1 MEPEPVLSRDART
14 GETRARIGLE
24 ADAAAVDAAVRAA
37 DATRDAL
44 ADRPRRAALVRAAAE
59 TVEARAD
66 ALIAAADAETA
77 LGVPR
82 LTGELARVAYQF
94 RFFAGIVEDGGYL
107 GVVIDP
113 PDPAA
118 VPPRPE
124 LRRWKVP
131 IGTVAVFAAS
141 NFPFAFSVPG
151 GDTAS
156 ALAAGCPVVVKAHP
170 DHPETS
176 ELAAAAIRDAAVKAG
191 LPADVLT
198 LVHGRQA
205 GVDLVR
211 HPLISAVGFTG
222 SIPGGRALFDLAAAR
237 PSPIP
242 FYGELGSLNPVLI
255 TERTA
260 AARGAETAAGLV
272 ASYTLG
278 QGQFCTKPG
287 LVLVPTGPAGDALV
301 ATAAEAAAAA
311 APGALLDA
319 RMREHFLA
327 GFAARAALPG
337 VRTLVEAAA
346 APTSDI
352 PQAVRA
358 GLLEVDAETLDGA
371 TLDTGR
377 QEASAGSGSN
387 AGELLEECFGPVTV
401 LVRYR
406 DMAGAEAVFAR
417 LGGNLTATLHAEPD
431 EPDAARWV
439 SRLARFAGRV
449 IFGGWPTGV
458 AVAPAMTHGGPY
470 PATTTPTT
478 SVGGTAIDRWLR
490 PVTFQT
496 VPPELLQPELS
507 QPS

>member
-1 MEPEPVLSRDART
+1 MNMEPVLSRDART
-14 GETRARIGLE
+14 GETRGQVTVA
-24 ADAAAVDAAVRAA
+24 ADTAAVDAAVRAA
-37 DATRDAL
+37 HATLDAL
-44 ADRPRRAALVRAAAE
+44 ADRPRRAALLRVAAQAVESRAAE
-59 TVEARAD
+59 
-66 ALIAAADAETA
+66 LIAVADAETA

-94 RFFAGIVEDGGYL
+94 RFFADIVDEGAFL
-107 GVVIDP
+107 GVVIDA

-131 IGTVAVFAAS
+131 LGTVAVFAAA

-176 ELAAAAIRDAAVKAG
+176 ELVAAAIRDAAGQVG

-198 LVHGRQA
+198 LVHGYQA
-205 GVDLVR
+205 GADLVR
-211 HPLISAVGFTG
+211 HPLVCAVGFTG
-222 SIPGGRALFDLAAAR
+222 SIPGGRALFDLAVAR
-237 PSPIP
+237 PVPIP
-242 FYGELGSLNPVLI
+242 FYGELGSLNPVLV
-255 TERTA
+255 TEQAA
-260 AARGAETAAGLV
+260 AARAGEIASGLV

-287 LVLVPTGPAGDALV
+287 LVLVPAGPAGDALTRTV
-301 ATAAEAAAAA
+301 TETAAAVG
-311 APGALLDA
+311 PGALLDA

-327 GFAARAALPG
+327 GFAARAAAPG
-337 VRTLVEAAA
+337 VRTLAAAAA
-346 APTSDI
+346 APTGDA
-352 PQAVRA
+352 PEAVRA
-358 GLLEVDAETLDGA
+358 GLLEVDAADLG
-371 TLDTGR
+371 
-377 QEASAGSGSN
+377 
-387 AGELLEECFGPVTV
+387 GELLEECFGPVTV

-406 DMAGAEAVFAR
+406 DAADAETVLAS
-417 LGGNLTATLHAEPD
+417 LGGNLTATLHAEPA
-431 EPDAARWV
+431 EPGAAAWLT
-439 SRLARFAGRV
+439 RLSRFAGRV
-449 IFGGWPTGV
+449 IYGGWPTGV

-496 VPPELLQPELS
+496 APPELLPPELAK
-507 QPS
+507 QP

>member
-1 MEPEPVLSRDART
+1 
-14 GETRARIGLE
+14 
-24 ADAAAVDAAVRAA
+24 
-37 DATRDAL
+37 
-44 ADRPRRAALVRAAAE
+44 
-59 TVEARAD
+59 
-66 ALIAAADAETA
+66 
-77 LGVPR
+77 
-82 LTGELARVAYQF
+82 
-94 RFFAGIVEDGGYL
+94 
-107 GVVIDP
+107 
-113 PDPAA
+113 
-118 VPPRPE
+118 
-124 LRRWKVP
+124 
-131 IGTVAVFAAS
+131 
-141 NFPFAFSVPG
+141 
-151 GDTAS
+151 
-156 ALAAGCPVVVKAHP
+156 
-170 DHPETS
+170 
-176 ELAAAAIRDAAVKAG
+176 
-191 LPADVLT
+191 VLT

-205 GVDLVR
+205 GVDLVQ

-237 PSPIP
+237 PAPIP

-287 LVLVPTGPAGDALV
+287 LVLVPAGPAGDALV
-301 ATAAEAAAAA
+301 ATAAEAATAA

-346 APTSDI
+346 APADGI

-371 TLDTGR
+371 AT
-377 QEASAGSGSN
+377 GSGP
-387 AGELLEECFGPVTV
+387 AGGELLEECFGPVTV

-406 DMAGAEAVFAR
+406 DMAGVEAVLAR

-496 VPPELLQPELS
+496 VPPELLEPELS
-507 QPS
+507 QPG

>member
-1 MEPEPVLSRDART
+1 MEPVLSRDPRT
-14 GETRARIGLE
+14 GEVRARVGVE
-24 ADAAAVDAAVRAA
+24 ADTAAVDVAVRAA
-37 DATRDAL
+37 HATLDAL
-44 ADRPRRAALVRAAAE
+44 ADRSKRAALLRAAADG
-59 TVEARAD
+59 VEARA
-66 ALIAAADAETA
+66 AELIAAADAETA

-94 RFFAGIVEDGGYL
+94 RFFADIVDDGAFL
-107 GVVIDP
+107 GVVIDE
-113 PDPAA
+113 PDPSAT
-118 VPPRPE
+118 PPRPA

-170 DHPETS
+170 DHPQTS
-176 ELAAAAIRDAAVKAG
+176 ELAAATIREAAVKVG

-198 LVHGRQA
+198 LIQGYQA
-205 GVDLVR
+205 GADLVR
-211 HPLISAVGFTG
+211 HPLIAAVGFTG

-255 TERTA
+255 TERA
-260 AARGAETAAGLV
+260 AETRPAEIAAGLV

-287 LVLVPTGPAGDALV
+287 LVLVPAGQAGDALTRS
-301 ATAAEAAAAA
+301 ARETAAEA

-327 GFAARAALPG
+327 GFAARAAAPG
-337 VRTLVEAAA
+337 VRTLAAAAA
-346 APTSDI
+346 APSDDA

-358 GLLEVDAETLDGA
+358 GLLEVDAADLGGD
-371 TLDTGR
+371 
-377 QEASAGSGSN
+377 
-387 AGELLEECFGPVTV
+387 LLEECFGPVTV

-406 DMAGAEAVFAR
+406 DAADAETVLSS
-417 LGGNLTATLHAEPD
+417 LGGNLTATLHAESG
-431 EPDAARWV
+431 EPDAAAWLT
-439 SRLARFAGRV
+439 RLSRFAGRV
-449 IFGGWPTGV
+449 VFGGWPTGV

-490 PVTFQT
+490 PVTYQT
-496 VPPELLQPELS
+496 VPPELLPPELAK
-507 QPS
+507 QP

>member
-1 MEPEPVLSRDART
+1 MEPVLSRDPRT
-14 GETRARIGLE
+14 GEVRARVGVE
-24 ADAAAVDAAVRAA
+24 ADTAAVDVAVRAA
-37 DATRDAL
+37 HATLDAL
-44 ADRPRRAALVRAAAE
+44 ADRSKRAALLRAAADG
-59 TVEARAD
+59 VEARA
-66 ALIAAADAETA
+66 AELIAAADAETA

-94 RFFAGIVEDGGYL
+94 RFFADIVDDGAFL
-107 GVVIDP
+107 GVVIDE
-113 PDPAA
+113 PDPSAT
-118 VPPRPE
+118 PPRPA

-131 IGTVAVFAAS
+131 IGPVAVFAAS

-170 DHPETS
+170 DHPQTS
-176 ELAAAAIRDAAVKAG
+176 ELAAATIREAAVKVG

-198 LVHGRQA
+198 LIQGYQA
-205 GVDLVR
+205 GADLVR
-211 HPLISAVGFTG
+211 HPLIAAVGFTG

-255 TERTA
+255 TERA
-260 AARGAETAAGLV
+260 AETRPAEIAAGLV

-287 LVLVPTGPAGDALV
+287 LVLVPAGQAGDALTRS
-301 ATAAEAAAAA
+301 ARETAAEA

-327 GFAARAALPG
+327 GFAARAAAPG
-337 VRTLVEAAA
+337 VRTLAAAAA
-346 APTSDI
+346 APSDDA

-358 GLLEVDAETLDGA
+358 GLLEVDAADLGGD
-371 TLDTGR
+371 
-377 QEASAGSGSN
+377 
-387 AGELLEECFGPVTV
+387 LLEECFGPVTV

-406 DMAGAEAVFAR
+406 DAADAETVLSS
-417 LGGNLTATLHAEPD
+417 LGGNLTATLHAESG
-431 EPDAARWV
+431 EPDAAAWLT
-439 SRLARFAGRV
+439 RLSRFAGRV
-449 IFGGWPTGV
+449 VFGGWPTGV

-490 PVTFQT
+490 PVTYQT
-496 VPPELLQPELS
+496 VPPELLPPELAK
-507 QPS
+507 QP

>member
-1 MEPEPVLSRDART
+1 MEPVLSRDPRT
-14 GETRARIGLE
+14 GESRGQVAVE
-24 ADAAAVDAAVRAA
+24 ADTAAVDAAVRAA
-37 DATRDAL
+37 HATLDAL
-44 ADRPRRAALVRAAAE
+44 ADRSSRAALLRAAADG
-59 TVEARAD
+59 VESRA
-66 ALIAAADAETA
+66 AELIAAADAETA

-94 RFFAGIVEDGGYL
+94 RFFADIVDDGAFL
-107 GVVIDP
+107 GVVIDS
-113 PDPAA
+113 PDPSA

-170 DHPETS
+170 DHPQTS
-176 ELAAAAIRDAAVKAG
+176 ELAAETIQAAAEKVG
-191 LPADVLT
+191 LPPSVLT
-198 LVHGRQA
+198 LIHGYQA
-205 GVDLVR
+205 GADLVR

-237 PSPIP
+237 PAPIP

-255 TERTA
+255 TERA
-260 AARGAETAAGLV
+260 AETRSDEIAAGLV
-272 ASYTLG
+272 SSYTLG

-287 LVLVPTGPAGDALV
+287 LVLVPVGPVGDELTRS
-301 ATAAEAAAAA
+301 ATETASTA

-319 RMREHFLA
+319 RMRDHFLA
-327 GFAARAALPG
+327 GFAARAAAPG
-337 VRTLVEAAA
+337 VRTLAAAAA
-346 APTSDI
+346 APTDDA

-358 GLLEVDAETLDGA
+358 GLLEVDAADLG
-371 TLDTGR
+371 G
-377 QEASAGSGSN
+377 N
-387 AGELLEECFGPVTV
+387 LLEECFGPVTV

-406 DMAGAEAVFAR
+406 DAADAESVLSR
-417 LGGNLTATLHAEPD
+417 LGGNLTATLHAD
-431 EPDAARWV
+431 SGEPDAAAWLTRL
-439 SRLARFAGRV
+439 SRVAGRV

-496 VPPELLQPELS
+496 VPPELLPPELS
-507 QPS
+507 QHS

>member
-1 MEPEPVLSRDART
+1 MAAVLSRDART
-14 GETRARIGLE
+14 GEVRAQVGVE
-24 ADAAAVDAAVRAA
+24 ADTAAVDAAVRAA
-37 DATRDAL
+37 HATLDTL
-44 ADRPRRAALVRAAAE
+44 ADRPRRAALLRAAAE
-59 TVEARAD
+59 AVESRAD
-66 ALIAAADAETA
+66 ELIAAADAETA

-94 RFFAGIVEDGGYL
+94 RFFADIVDDGAFL

-113 PDPAA
+113 PDPTA

-170 DHPETS
+170 DHPQTSALVAET
-176 ELAAAAIRDAAVKAG
+176 LRVAAEQVG
-191 LPADVLT
+191 LSADVLT
-198 LVHGRQA
+198 LIHGYQA
-205 GVDLVR
+205 GIDLVR
-211 HPLISAVGFTG
+211 HPLIAAVGFTG

-242 FYGELGSLNPVLI
+242 FYGELGSLNPVLV
-255 TERTA
+255 TERA
-260 AARGAETAAGLV
+260 AQARPDEIANGLV

-287 LVLVPTGPAGDALV
+287 LVLVPEGPAGDELTRSAKE
-301 ATAAEAAAAA
+301 TAAQA

-327 GFAARAALPG
+327 GFAARAAAPG
-337 VRTLVEAAA
+337 VRTLAAAAA
-346 APTSDI
+346 APTDDA
-352 PQAVRA
+352 PQAVHA
-358 GLLEVDAETLDGA
+358 GLLEVDADDLGGD
-371 TLDTGR
+371 
-377 QEASAGSGSN
+377 
-387 AGELLEECFGPVTV
+387 LLEECFGPVTV

-406 DMAGAEAVFAR
+406 DAADAETVLSR
-417 LGGNLTATLHAEPD
+417 LGGNLTATLHAEPG
-431 EPDAARWV
+431 EPDAAAWLA
-439 SRLARFAGRV
+439 RLSRFAGRV

-478 SVGGTAIDRWLR
+478 SVGGTAIERWLR
-490 PVTFQT
+490 PVTYQT
-496 VPPELLQPELS
+496 VPADLLPPELS
-507 QPS
+507 KEP

>member
-1 MEPEPVLSRDART
+1 MEPVLSRDART
-14 GETRARIGLE
+14 GEARGQVAVA
-24 ADAAAVDAAVRAA
+24 ADSAAVDAAVRAA
-37 DATRDAL
+37 HATLDAL
-44 ADRPRRAALVRAAAE
+44 ADRPRRAALLRAAAGA
-59 TVEARAD
+59 VESRA
-66 ALIAAADAETA
+66 AGLIAAADAETA

-94 RFFAGIVEDGGYL
+94 RFFADIVDDGAFL
-107 GVVIDP
+107 GVVIDA

-131 IGTVAVFAAS
+131 LGAVAVFAAS

-176 ELAAAAIRDAAVKAG
+176 ELAAAAIRDAAGQVG

-198 LVHGRQA
+198 LVHGYQA
-205 GVDLVR
+205 GADLVR
-211 HPLISAVGFTG
+211 HPLIGAVGFTG
-222 SIPGGRALFDLAAAR
+222 SIPGGRALFDLAVAR
-237 PSPIP
+237 PVPIP
-242 FYGELGSLNPVLI
+242 FYGELGSLNPVLV
-255 TERTA
+255 TEQAA
-260 AARGAETAAGLV
+260 AARAEEIAGGLA
-272 ASYTLG
+272 ASYILG

-287 LVLVPTGPAGDALV
+287 LVLVPTGPAGDALTRTV
-301 ATAAEAAAAA
+301 AETAAVAV
-311 APGALLDA
+311 PGALLDA

-327 GFAARAALPG
+327 GFAARAAAPG
-337 VRTLVEAAA
+337 VRTLTAATA
-346 APTSDI
+346 APTGDA

-358 GLLEVDAETLDGA
+358 GLLEVDAADLGGD
-371 TLDTGR
+371 
-377 QEASAGSGSN
+377 
-387 AGELLEECFGPVTV
+387 LLEECFGPVTV

-406 DMAGAEAVFAR
+406 DAADAEAVLSS
-417 LGGNLTATLHAEPD
+417 LGGNLTATLHAEAA
-431 EPDAARWV
+431 EPGAAAW
-439 SRLARFAGRV
+439 LARLSRVAGRV

-496 VPPELLQPELS
+496 APPELLPPELAGT
-507 QPS
+507 

>member
-1 MEPEPVLSRDART
+1 MEPVLSRDPRT
-14 GETRARIGLE
+14 GESRGQVAVE
-24 ADAAAVDAAVRAA
+24 ADTAAVDAAVRAA
-37 DATRDAL
+37 YATRDAL
-44 ADRPRRAALVRAAAE
+44 ADRSSRAALLRAAADG
-59 TVEARAD
+59 VESRA
-66 ALIAAADAETA
+66 AELIAAAEAETA

-94 RFFAGIVEDGGYL
+94 RFFADIVDDGAFL

-113 PDPAA
+113 PDPSA
-118 VPPRPE
+118 VPPRPD

-170 DHPETS
+170 DHPRTS
-176 ELAAAAIRDAAVKAG
+176 ELVAETLRTAAEKTG

-198 LVHGRQA
+198 LIHGYQA
-205 GVDLVR
+205 GIDLVR

-242 FYGELGSLNPVLI
+242 FYGELGSLNPVLV
-255 TERTA
+255 TERA
-260 AARGAETAAGLV
+260 AETRADEIAAGLV

-287 LVLVPTGPAGDALV
+287 LVLVPAGPAGDELTRS
-301 ATAAEAAAAA
+301 ATETASAAAS
-311 APGALLDA
+311 GALLDA
-319 RMREHFLA
+319 RMRDHFLA
-327 GFAARAALPG
+327 GFAARAAAPG
-337 VRTLVEAAA
+337 VRTLTAAA
-346 APTSDI
+346 AVPTDDT

-358 GLLEVDAETLDGA
+358 GLLEVDAADLGGD
-371 TLDTGR
+371 
-377 QEASAGSGSN
+377 
-387 AGELLEECFGPVTV
+387 LLEECFGPVTV

-406 DMAGAEAVFAR
+406 DAADAETVLSH
-417 LGGNLTATLHAEPD
+417 LGGNLTATLHAEAG
-431 EPDAARWV
+431 EPGAAAWLA
-439 SRLARFAGRV
+439 RLSRFAGRV

-470 PATTTPTT
+470 PATTSPTT

-496 VPPELLQPELS
+496 VPPDLLPPELS
-507 QPS
+507 KQP

>member
-1 MEPEPVLSRDART
+1 MEPVLSRDPRT
-14 GETRARIGLE
+14 GEVRAQVGVE
-24 ADAAAVDAAVRAA
+24 ADTDAVDAAVRAA
-37 DATRDAL
+37 HATLDAL
-44 ADRPRRAALVRAAAE
+44 ADRAKRSALLRAAADG
-59 TVEARAD
+59 VEARTAE
-66 ALIAAADAETA
+66 LIETADAETA

-94 RFFAGIVEDGGYL
+94 RFFADIVDDGAFL
-107 GVVIDP
+107 GVVIDE
-113 PDPAA
+113 PDPSAT
-118 VPPRPE
+118 PPRPA
-124 LRRWKVP
+124 LRRWKIP

-170 DHPETS
+170 DHPQTS
-176 ELAAAAIRDAAVKAG
+176 ELAAATIREAAVKVG

-198 LVHGRQA
+198 LIQGYQA
-205 GVDLVR
+205 GADLVR
-211 HPLISAVGFTG
+211 HPLIAAVGFTG

-242 FYGELGSLNPVLI
+242 FYGELGSLNPVLV
-255 TERTA
+255 TERA
-260 AARGAETAAGLV
+260 AETRPAEIAAGLV

-287 LVLVPTGPAGDALV
+287 LVLVPAGPAGDALTRS
-301 ATAAEAAAAA
+301 ARETAAEA

-319 RMREHFLA
+319 RMRDHFLA
-327 GFAARAALPG
+327 GFTARAAAPG
-337 VRTLVEAAA
+337 VRTLAAAAA
-346 APTSDI
+346 APTDDA

-358 GLLEVDAETLDGA
+358 GLLEVDAADLGGD
-371 TLDTGR
+371 
-377 QEASAGSGSN
+377 
-387 AGELLEECFGPVTV
+387 LLEECFGPVTV

-406 DMAGAEAVFAR
+406 DAADAETVLSR
-417 LGGNLTATLHAEPD
+417 LGGNLTATLHAESG
-431 EPDAARWV
+431 EPDAAAWLT
-439 SRLARFAGRV
+439 RLSRFAGRV

-490 PVTFQT
+490 PVTYQT
-496 VPPELLQPELS
+496 VPEDLLPPELAKQP
-507 QPS
+507 

>member
-1 MEPEPVLSRDART
+1 MEPVLSRDPRT
-14 GETRARIGLE
+14 GEVRARVGAE
-24 ADAAAVDAAVRAA
+24 ADTAAVDRAVRAA
-37 DATRDAL
+37 HATLDAL
-44 ADRPRRAALVRAAAE
+44 ADRSQRSALLRAAADG
-59 TVEARAD
+59 VESRATE
-66 ALIAAADAETA
+66 LVEAADAETA
-77 LGVPR
+77 LGAPR
-82 LTGELARVAYQF
+82 LAGELARVAYQF
-94 RFFAGIVEDGGYL
+94 RFFADIVDDGAFL
-107 GVVIDP
+107 GVVIDE
-113 PDPAA
+113 PDPSAT
-118 VPPRPE
+118 PPRPA
-124 LRRWKVP
+124 LRRWRVP

-170 DHPETS
+170 DHPQTS
-176 ELAAAAIRDAAVKAG
+176 ELAAATIREAAVKVG

-198 LVHGRQA
+198 LIHGYQA
-205 GVDLVR
+205 GADLVR
-211 HPLISAVGFTG
+211 HPLIAAVGFTG

-242 FYGELGSLNPVLI
+242 FYGELGSLNPVLV
-255 TERTA
+255 TERA
-260 AARGAETAAGLV
+260 AETRPAEIAAGLV

-287 LVLVPTGPAGDALV
+287 LVLVPAGPAGDALTRS
-301 ATAAEAAAAA
+301 AEETAAEA

-327 GFAARAALPG
+327 GFAARAAAPG
-337 VRTLVEAAA
+337 VRTLAAAAA
-346 APTSDI
+346 APTDDA

-358 GLLEVDAETLDGA
+358 GLLEVDAANLGGD
-371 TLDTGR
+371 
-377 QEASAGSGSN
+377 
-387 AGELLEECFGPVTV
+387 LLEECFGPVTV

-406 DMAGAEAVFAR
+406 DAADAETVLSR
-417 LGGNLTATLHAEPD
+417 LGGNLTATLHAESG
-431 EPDAARWV
+431 EPDAAAWLT
-439 SRLARFAGRV
+439 RLSRFAGRV

-490 PVTFQT
+490 PVTYQT
-496 VPPELLQPELS
+496 VPPELLPPELAKH
-507 QPS
+507 P

>member
-1 MEPEPVLSRDART
+1 MQPVLSRDPRT
-14 GETRARIGLE
+14 GQTRAQVAVE
-24 ADAAAVDAAVRAA
+24 ADTAAVDAAVRAA
-37 DATRDAL
+37 HSALGAL
-44 ADRPRRAALVRAAAE
+44 ADRPKRAALLRAAAE
-59 TVEARAD
+59 AVESRAD
-66 ALIAAADAETA
+66 ELVAAADAETA

-94 RFFAGIVEDGGYL
+94 RFFAGIVDDGAFL

-113 PDPAA
+113 PDPSA

-131 IGTVAVFAAS
+131 IGPVAVFAAS

-170 DHPETS
+170 DHPQTS
-176 ELAAAAIRDAAVKAG
+176 ELVAETLRAAAEKAG
-191 LPADVLT
+191 LPADVLN
-198 LVHGRQA
+198 LVHGYQA
-205 GVDLVR
+205 GIDLVR
-211 HPLISAVGFTG
+211 HPLIAAVGFTG

-255 TERTA
+255 TERAA
-260 AARGAETAAGLV
+260 AARTDEIAAGLV

-287 LVLVPTGPAGDALV
+287 LVLVPAGPAGDALTQS
-301 ATAAEAAAAA
+301 AQETASAA

-327 GFAARAALPG
+327 GFAARAAAPG
-337 VRTLVEAAA
+337 VRTLQAAAA
-346 APTSDI
+346 APTADA
-352 PQAVRA
+352 PQAVHA
-358 GLLEVDAETLDGA
+358 GLLEVDAADLRGD
-371 TLDTGR
+371 
-377 QEASAGSGSN
+377 
-387 AGELLEECFGPVTV
+387 LLEECFGPVTV

-406 DMAGAEAVFAR
+406 DAADAETALSHV
-417 LGGNLTATLHAEPD
+417 GGNLTATLHAESG
-431 EPDAARWV
+431 EPDAAAWV
-439 SRLARFAGRV
+439 ARLSRFAGRV

-470 PATTTPTT
+470 PATTSPTT

-496 VPPELLQPELS
+496 VPPDLLPPELS
-507 QPS
+507 RP

>member
-1 MEPEPVLSRDART
+1 MEPVLSRDART
-14 GETRARIGLE
+14 GETRAQVAVE

-37 DATRDAL
+37 HATLDTL
-44 ADRPRRAALVRAAAE
+44 ADRPRRAALLRAAADA
-59 TVEARAD
+59 VESRAGE
-66 ALIAAADAETA
+66 LIAAADAETA
-77 LGVPR
+77 LGVAR

-94 RFFAGIVEDGGYL
+94 RFFADIVDDGAFL

-113 PDPAA
+113 PDPSA

-170 DHPETS
+170 DHPQTS
-176 ELAAAAIRDAAVKAG
+176 ELAAETLRAAAEKVG
-191 LPADVLT
+191 LPADVIV
-198 LVHGRQA
+198 LVHGYQA
-205 GVDLVR
+205 GIDLVR

-237 PSPIP
+237 PIPIP

-255 TERTA
+255 TERA
-260 AARGAETAAGLV
+260 AETRPDEIAAGLV

-287 LVLVPTGPAGDALV
+287 LVLVPVGAAGDALTRSAAEASA
-301 ATAAEAAAAA
+301 ATAPGALLDTRMREHFLGGFAARAAAPGVRTLAAAAA
-311 APGALLDA
+311 APTDDA
-319 RMREHFLA
+319 
-327 GFAARAALPG
+327 
-337 VRTLVEAAA
+337 
-346 APTSDI
+346 

-358 GLLEVDAETLDGA
+358 GLLEVDAAELDG
-371 TLDTGR
+371 D
-377 QEASAGSGSN
+377 
-387 AGELLEECFGPVTV
+387 LLEECFGPVTV

-406 DMAGAEAVFAR
+406 DAADAETVLSR
-417 LGGNLTATLHAEPD
+417 LSGNLTATLHAESG
-431 EPDAARWV
+431 EPDAAAWLT
-439 SRLARFAGRV
+439 RLSRFAGRV

-470 PATTTPTT
+470 PATTSPTT

-496 VPPELLQPELS
+496 VPPELLPPELS
-507 QPS
+507 RHP

>member
-1 MEPEPVLSRDART
+1 MEPVLSRDART
-14 GETRARIGLE
+14 GESRGQVAVE

-37 DATRDAL
+37 HATLDTL
-44 ADRPRRAALVRAAAE
+44 ADRTKRATLLRAAADA
-59 TVEARAD
+59 VESRAD
-66 ALIAAADAETA
+66 ELVAAADAETA

-94 RFFAGIVEDGGYL
+94 RFFADIVDDGAFL
-107 GVVIDP
+107 GVVIDQ
-113 PDPAA
+113 PDPSA

-170 DHPETS
+170 DHPQTSALVAET
-176 ELAAAAIRDAAVKAG
+176 LRAAAEKVG
-191 LPADVLT
+191 LPADVLN
-198 LVHGRQA
+198 LVHGYQA
-205 GVDLVR
+205 GIDLVS
-211 HPLISAVGFTG
+211 HPLIAAVGFTG

-242 FYGELGSLNPVLI
+242 FYGELGSLNPVLV
-255 TERTA
+255 TERA
-260 AARGAETAAGLV
+260 AETRPDEIAAGLV
-272 ASYTLG
+272 GSYTLG

-287 LVLVPTGPAGDALV
+287 LVLVPAGPAGDELTRSAKES
-301 ATAAEAAAAA
+301 AAQS

-327 GFAARAALPG
+327 GFDARAAAPG
-337 VRTLVEAAA
+337 VRTLAAAAA
-346 APTSDI
+346 APTDDA

-358 GLLEVDAETLDGA
+358 GLLEVDAADLG
-371 TLDTGR
+371 
-377 QEASAGSGSN
+377 
-387 AGELLEECFGPVTV
+387 GELLEECFGPVTV

-406 DMAGAEAVFAR
+406 DAAEAETILSG
-417 LGGNLTATLHAEPD
+417 LGGNLTATLHAETG
-431 EPDAARWV
+431 EPDAAAWLA
-439 SRLARFAGRV
+439 RLSRFAGRV

-478 SVGGTAIDRWLR
+478 SVGGAAIERWLR
-490 PVTFQT
+490 PVTYQT
-496 VPPELLQPELS
+496 VPPALLPPELS
-507 QPS
+507 QQP

>member
-1 MEPEPVLSRDART
+1 MEPVLSRDART
-14 GETRARIGLE
+14 GEIRAQVAVE
-24 ADAAAVDAAVRAA
+24 ADAAGVDAAVRAVH
-37 DATRDAL
+37 ATLDTL
-44 ADRPRRAALVRAAAE
+44 ADRSKRAALLRAAAE
-59 TVEARAD
+59 AVESRA
-66 ALIAAADAETA
+66 AELIAAADAETA

-94 RFFAGIVEDGGYL
+94 RFFADIVDDGAFL

-113 PDPAA
+113 PDPSA

-170 DHPETS
+170 DHPQTS
-176 ELAAAAIRDAAVKAG
+176 ELVAETLRAAAGKAG

-198 LVHGRQA
+198 LIHGYQA
-205 GVDLVR
+205 GIDLVR

-255 TERTA
+255 TERA
-260 AARGAETAAGLV
+260 AEARPDEIAAGLV

-287 LVLVPTGPAGDALV
+287 LVLVPVGPAGDELTRS
-301 ATAAEAAAAA
+301 ATETAAAA

-327 GFAARAALPG
+327 GFAARAAAPG
-337 VRTLVEAAA
+337 VRTLAAAAA
-346 APTSDI
+346 APTEGT
-352 PQAVRA
+352 PRAVRA
-358 GLLEVDAETLDGA
+358 GLLEVDAADLGGNLT
-371 TLDTGR
+371 
-377 QEASAGSGSN
+377 
-387 AGELLEECFGPVTV
+387 EECFGPVTV

-406 DMAGAEAVFAR
+406 DAADAEAVLSR
-417 LGGNLTATLHAEPD
+417 LGGNLTATLHAESG
-431 EPDAARWV
+431 EPDAAAWLT
-439 SRLARFAGRV
+439 RLSRFAGRV

-470 PATTTPTT
+470 PAATSPTT

-490 PVTFQT
+490 PVTYQT
-496 VPPELLQPELS
+496 VPPELLPPELS
-507 QPS
+507 R

>member
-1 MEPEPVLSRDART
+1 MES
-14 GETRARIGLE
+14 
-24 ADAAAVDAAVRAA
+24 RAA
-37 DATRDAL
+37 
-44 ADRPRRAALVRAAAE
+44 E
-59 TVEARAD
+59 
-66 ALIAAADAETA
+66 LIAAADAETA

-94 RFFAGIVEDGGYL
+94 RFFAGIVEDGAFL

-113 PDPAA
+113 ADPSA

-170 DHPETS
+170 DHPQTS
-176 ELAAAAIRDAAVKAG
+176 ELVAETLRSAAEKAG
-191 LPADVLT
+191 LPADVLI
-198 LVHGRQA
+198 VIHGYQA
-205 GVDLVR
+205 GMDLVR
-211 HPLISAVGFTG
+211 HPLIAAVGFTG

-242 FYGELGSLNPVLI
+242 FYGELGSLNPVLV
-255 TERTA
+255 TERA
-260 AARGAETAAGLV
+260 AENRSDEIAAGLV

-287 LVLVPTGPAGDALV
+287 LVLVPAGPAGDALARS
-301 ATAAEAAAAA
+301 ATEAASQTV
-311 APGALLDA
+311 PGALLDA
-319 RMREHFLA
+319 RMREHFLD
-327 GFAARAALPG
+327 GFAARAAASG
-337 VRTLVEAAA
+337 VRTLAAAAA
-346 APTSDI
+346 APTDDT

-358 GLLEVDAETLDGA
+358 GLLEVDAADLGGD
-371 TLDTGR
+371 
-377 QEASAGSGSN
+377 
-387 AGELLEECFGPVTV
+387 LLEECFGPVTV

-406 DMAGAEAVFAR
+406 DGADAEAVLSR
-417 LGGNLTATLHAEPD
+417 LGGNLTATLHAERD
-431 EPDAARWV
+431 EPDAAAWLA
-439 SRLARFAGRV
+439 RLSRFAGRV

-470 PATTTPTT
+470 PATTSPTT
-478 SVGGTAIDRWLR
+478 SVGGTAIERWLR

-496 VPPELLQPELS
+496 VPPDLLPPELS
-507 QPS
+507 QGA

>member
-1 MEPEPVLSRDART
+1 MEPVLSRDPRT
-14 GETRARIGLE
+14 GDVRARVGFE
-24 ADAAAVDAAVRAA
+24 ADTAAVDAVVRAA
-37 DATRDAL
+37 HATLDAL
-44 ADRPRRAALVRAAAE
+44 ADRSSRSALLRAAADG
-59 TVEARAD
+59 VESRA
-66 ALIAAADAETA
+66 AELIAAADAETA

-94 RFFAGIVEDGGYL
+94 RFFADIVDDGAFL
-107 GVVIDP
+107 GVVIDA
-113 PDPAA
+113 PDASA
-118 VPPRPE
+118 VPSRPE

-176 ELAAAAIRDAAVKAG
+176 ELAAATIREAAVKAG

-198 LVHGRQA
+198 LVQGYQA
-205 GVDLVR
+205 GIDLVQ

-237 PSPIP
+237 PAPIP
-242 FYGELGSLNPVLI
+242 FYGELGSVNPVLV
-255 TERTA
+255 TERA
-260 AARGAETAAGLV
+260 AETRPGEIATGLV

-278 QGQFCTKPG
+278 EGQFCTKPG
-287 LVLVPTGPAGDALV
+287 LVLVPAGPAGDELTR
-301 ATAAEAAAAA
+301 TAAETASTA

-327 GFAARAALPG
+327 GFAARAAAPG
-337 VRTLVEAAA
+337 VRTLAAAAA
-346 APTSDI
+346 APTDDA

-358 GLLEVDAETLDGA
+358 GLLEVD
-371 TLDTGR
+371 
-377 QEASAGSGSN
+377 SANLGGD
-387 AGELLEECFGPVTV
+387 LLEECFGPVTV

-406 DMAGAEAVFAR
+406 DAADAETVLSR
-417 LGGNLTATLHAEPD
+417 LGGNLTATLHAESG
-431 EPDAARWV
+431 EPDAAAWLT
-439 SRLARFAGRV
+439 RLSRFAGRV

-496 VPPELLQPELS
+496 VPEDLLPPELAKQL
-507 QPS
+507 

>member
-1 MEPEPVLSRDART
+1 MEPVLSRDPRT
-14 GETRARIGLE
+14 GEVRAHVGVE
-24 ADAAAVDAAVRAA
+24 ADTAAVDAAVRAA
-37 DATRDAL
+37 HATLDAL
-44 ADRPRRAALVRAAAE
+44 ADRSKRSALLRAAADG
-59 TVEARAD
+59 VEARA
-66 ALIAAADAETA
+66 AELIAAADAETA

-94 RFFAGIVEDGGYL
+94 RFFADIVDDGAFL
-107 GVVIDP
+107 GVVIDA
-113 PDPAA
+113 PDASA
-118 VPPRPE
+118 VPPRPA

-170 DHPETS
+170 DHPQTS
-176 ELAAAAIRDAAVKAG
+176 ELVAETIRAAAEKAG

-198 LVHGRQA
+198 LIHGYQA

-237 PSPIP
+237 PAPIP

-255 TERTA
+255 TERA
-260 AARGAETAAGLV
+260 AETRPDEIAAGLV

-287 LVLVPTGPAGDALV
+287 LALIPAGPAGDELTRTATETAL
-301 ATAAEAAAAA
+301 TA

-327 GFAARAALPG
+327 GFAARAAAPG
-337 VRTLVEAAA
+337 VRTLAEAAA
-346 APTSDI
+346 QPTDDT

-358 GLLEVDAETLDGA
+358 GLLEVDAADL
-371 TLDTGR
+371 
-377 QEASAGSGSN
+377 SGD
-387 AGELLEECFGPVTV
+387 LLEECFGPVTV

-406 DMAGAEAVFAR
+406 DAADAEAVLSR
-417 LGGNLTATLHAEPD
+417 LGGNLTATLHAEAD
-431 EPDAARWV
+431 EPGAAVWLT
-439 SRLARFAGRV
+439 RLSRFAGRV
-449 IFGGWPTGV
+449 LFGGWPTGV

-470 PATTTPTT
+470 PATTSPTT

-496 VPPELLQPELS
+496 VPPELLPPELA
-507 QPS
+507 QHP

>member
-1 MEPEPVLSRDART
+1 MEPVLSIDPRT
-14 GETRARIGLE
+14 GQSRGQVAVE

-37 DATRDAL
+37 GATLDAL
-44 ADRPRRAALVRAAAE
+44 ADRSGRAALLRAAAE
-59 TVEARAD
+59 AVESRA
-66 ALIAAADAETA
+66 AELIAVADAETA

-94 RFFAGIVEDGGYL
+94 RFFAGIVDDGSYL
-107 GVVIDP
+107 GIVIDE
-113 PDPAA
+113 PDPSA
-118 VPPRPE
+118 VPPRPA

-131 IGTVAVFAAS
+131 LGTVAVFAAS

-176 ELAAAAIRDAAVKAG
+176 ELAAAAIRDAAGKAG

-205 GVDLVR
+205 GADLVR

-237 PSPIP
+237 PVPIP
-242 FYGELGSLNPVLI
+242 FYGELGSLNPVLV
-255 TERTA
+255 TERLA
-260 AARGAETAAGLV
+260 AARPEETAAGLV

-287 LVLVPTGPAGDALV
+287 LVLVPTGPAGDTLVQAAVSAALD
-301 ATAAEAAAAA
+301 A

-327 GFAARAALPG
+327 GVAARAARPG
-337 VRTLVEAAA
+337 VRSLVQATA
-346 APTSDI
+346 APADDA

-358 GLLEVDAETLDGA
+358 GLLEADAADVTGDLLD
-371 TLDTGR
+371 
-377 QEASAGSGSN
+377 
-387 AGELLEECFGPVTV
+387 ECFGPVTV

-406 DMAGAEAVFAR
+406 DAADAEAVLSR
-417 LGGNLTATLHAEPD
+417 LGGNLTATLHADPD
-431 EPDAARWV
+431 EPEAAAWLA
-439 SRLARFAGRV
+439 RLARLAGRV

-470 PATTTPTT
+470 PATTSPTT

-496 VPPELLQPELS
+496 VPEALLPAELRP
-507 QPS
+507 

>member
-1 MEPEPVLSRDART
+1 MEPVLSRDPRT
-14 GETRARIGLE
+14 GDVRASVGAE
-24 ADAAAVDAAVRAA
+24 ADTAAVDAAVRAA
-37 DATRDAL
+37 HATLDAL
-44 ADRPRRAALVRAAAE
+44 ADRAKRAALLRAAADA
-59 TVEARAD
+59 VEARA
-66 ALIAAADAETA
+66 AELIAAADAETA

-94 RFFAGIVEDGGYL
+94 RFFADIVDAGAFL
-107 GVVIDP
+107 GVVIDAA
-113 PDPAA
+113 DASA

-170 DHPETS
+170 DHPQTS
-176 ELAAAAIRDAAVKAG
+176 ELAAATIREAAVKVG

-198 LVHGRQA
+198 LVQGYQA
-205 GVDLVR
+205 GIDLVR
-211 HPLISAVGFTG
+211 HPLIAAVGFTG
-222 SIPGGRALFDLAAAR
+222 SIPGGRALFDLAVAR
-237 PSPIP
+237 PTPIP
-242 FYGELGSLNPVLI
+242 FYGELGSLNPVLV
-255 TERTA
+255 TER
-260 AARGAETAAGLV
+260 AARARADEIAAGLV

-287 LVLVPTGPAGDALV
+287 LVLVPAGPAGDELTRAAT
-301 ATAAEAAAAA
+301 ATAADA

-319 RMREHFLA
+319 RMRDHFLD
-327 GFAARAALPG
+327 GFAARAAEPG
-337 VRTLVEAAA
+337 VRTLAAAAA
-346 APTSDI
+346 APADGA

-358 GLLEVDAETLDGA
+358 GLLEVDAADL
-371 TLDTGR
+371 
-377 QEASAGSGSN
+377 SGD
-387 AGELLEECFGPVTV
+387 LLEECFGPVTV

-406 DMAGAEAVFAR
+406 DAADAEAVLSN
-417 LGGNLTATLHAEPD
+417 LGGNLTATLHAEAS
-431 EPDAARWV
+431 EPDAAAWLT
-439 SRLARFAGRV
+439 RLSRFAGRV
-449 IFGGWPTGV
+449 VFGGWPTGV

-478 SVGGTAIDRWLR
+478 SVGGAAIDRWLR

-496 VPPELLQPELS
+496 VPPDLLPPELS
-507 QPS
+507 GQP

>member
-1 MEPEPVLSRDART
+1 MEQEPVLSRDART
-14 GETRARIGLE
+14 GEIRARIAAV

-37 DATRDAL
+37 DATREAL
-44 ADRPRRAALVRAAAE
+44 ADRPRRAALLRAAAAA
-59 TVEARAD
+59 VEARAD

-176 ELAAAAIRDAAVKAG
+176 ELAAAAIRDAAVQAG

-211 HPLISAVGFTG
+211 HPLISAAGFTG
-222 SIPGGRALFDLAAAR
+222 SIPGGRALFDIAAAR
-237 PSPIP
+237 PVPIP
-242 FYGELGSLNPVLI
+242 FYGELGSLNPVLV

-287 LVLVPTGPAGDALV
+287 LVLVPAGPAGDALV
-301 ATAAEAAAAA
+301 SAAAEAAAAA
-311 APGALLDA
+311 APGALLDT
-319 RMREHFLA
+319 RMREHFLS

-346 APTSDI
+346 APTGDI

-358 GLLEVDAETLDGA
+358 GLLEVDADTLGGTAHDGA
-371 TLDTGR
+371 R
-377 QEASAGSGSN
+377 EEAGGAGP
-387 AGELLEECFGPVTV
+387 GELLEECFGPVTV

-406 DMAGAEAVFAR
+406 DMASVESVLAR

-431 EPDAARWV
+431 EPDAARLV
-439 SRLARFAGRV
+439 ARLARFAGRV

-458 AVAPAMTHGGPY
+458 AVAQAMTHGGPY

-496 VPPELLQPELS
+496 VPPELLQPELAK
-507 QPS
+507 PS

>member
-1 MEPEPVLSRDART
+1 MEPVVSRDPRT
-14 GETRARIGLE
+14 GESRGQVAVA
-24 ADAAAVDAAVRAA
+24 ADTAAVDSAVRAA
-37 DATRDAL
+37 HATLDTL
-44 ADRPRRAALVRAAAE
+44 ADRARRAALLRAAADG
-59 TVEARAD
+59 VESRA
-66 ALIAAADAETA
+66 AELIAAADAETA

-94 RFFAGIVEDGGYL
+94 RFFADIVDDGAFL
-107 GVVIDP
+107 GVVIDS
-113 PDPAA
+113 PDPSA

-170 DHPETS
+170 DHPQTS
-176 ELAAAAIRDAAVKAG
+176 ELAAETIRAAAEKVG

-198 LVHGRQA
+198 LIHGYQA
-205 GVDLVR
+205 GADLVR

-237 PSPIP
+237 PAPVP

-255 TERTA
+255 TERA
-260 AARGAETAAGLV
+260 AETRTDEIAAGLV

-287 LVLVPTGPAGDALV
+287 LVLVPVGPAGDELTRS
-301 ATAAEAAAAA
+301 ATETASAA

-319 RMREHFLA
+319 RMRDHFLT
-327 GFAARAALPG
+327 GFAARAAAPG
-337 VRTLVEAAA
+337 VRTLAAAAA
-346 APTSDI
+346 APTGEA
-352 PQAVRA
+352 PQAVHA
-358 GLLEVDAETLDGA
+358 GLLEVDAADLGGD
-371 TLDTGR
+371 
-377 QEASAGSGSN
+377 
-387 AGELLEECFGPVTV
+387 LLEECFGPVTV

-406 DMAGAEAVFAR
+406 DAADAEAVLSR
-417 LGGNLTATLHAEPD
+417 LGGNLTATLHAESG
-431 EPDAARWV
+431 EPDAAAWLT
-439 SRLARFAGRV
+439 RLSRFAGRV

-496 VPPELLQPELS
+496 VPPELLPPELS
-507 QPS
+507 QHP